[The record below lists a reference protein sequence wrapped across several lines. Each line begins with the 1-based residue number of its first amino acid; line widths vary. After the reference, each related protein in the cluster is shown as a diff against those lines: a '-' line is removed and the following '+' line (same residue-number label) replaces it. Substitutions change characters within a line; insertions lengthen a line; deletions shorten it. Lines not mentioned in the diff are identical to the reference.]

1 MIDQAA
7 KGRIARVII
16 VRGRKVSVKREQVLI
31 EALPYIRE
39 FYDSIMVFKI
49 GGSIMSNRDVLED
62 FIQDIVLL
70 RYIGIHPV
78 IVHGGGPEIS
88 ETMEKFG
95 KKAEFVGGLRV
106 TDKETLEIAR
116 MVLLGNINAELVS
129 LIGKYGGKGIGLSG
143 QDGMF
148 LKARKKAPVKIQG
161 KEPVDL
167 GFVGEVEKV
176 DPEILM
182 IMAGKGYIPVISP
195 IAADD
200 EGNNLNVN
208 ADTAAGAIAISLRAK
223 KFFSITDVEGV
234 RMIPDDPSSVI
245 SEFPV
250 SDFERLVQ
258 DGVIKGGMI
267 PKVEACVRVVQGG
280 VERAHI
286 IDGRKPH
293 AILLELLT
301 DEGIGTMICRS

>member
-1 MIDQAA
+1 MSI
-7 KGRIARVII
+7 
-16 VRGRKVSVKREQVLI
+16 KREQILI

-49 GGSIMSNRDVLED
+49 GGSIMSDRTVLED
-62 FIQDIVLL
+62 FVQDVVLL
-70 RYIGIHPV
+70 RYIGIHPI

-88 ETMEKFG
+88 EAMEKFG

-106 TDKETLEIAR
+106 TDKETLGIAR
-116 MVLLGNINAELVS
+116 MVLLGNINADLVS
-129 LIGKYGGKGIGLSG
+129 LIGKHGGKGIGLSG

-148 LKARKKAPVKIQG
+148 LRAKKKPPVKIQG
-161 KEPVDL
+161 KEPIDL
-167 GFVGEVEKV
+167 GFVGDVNKV

-208 ADTAAGAIAISLRAK
+208 ADTVAGAVAIAMHAK

-234 RMIPDDPSSVI
+234 RMNPDDPSSVI
-245 SEFPV
+245 SEFQA

-258 DGVIKGGMI
+258 ESVIKGGMI
-267 PKVEACVRVVQGG
+267 PKVEACVRVVKGG
-280 VERAHI
+280 VDKAHI
-286 IDGRKPH
+286 IDGRKHH

-301 DEGIGTMICRS
+301 TEGVGTMISSS

>member
-1 MIDQAA
+1 MT
-7 KGRIARVII
+7 
-16 VRGRKVSVKREQVLI
+16 VKREQVLI

-49 GGSIMSNRDVLED
+49 GGSIMSDGEVLED
-62 FIQDIVLL
+62 FIKDVVLL

-88 ETMEKFG
+88 EAMEKFG

-116 MVLLGNINAELVS
+116 MVLLGNINAELVN
-129 LIGKYGGKGIGLSG
+129 LIGKHGAKGIGLSG

-148 LKARKKAPVKIQG
+148 LKAKKKAPVKIQG
-161 KEPVDL
+161 KDPVDL
-167 GFVGEVEKV
+167 GFVGEVESV

-182 IMAGKGYIPVISP
+182 VMAGKGYIPVISP
-195 IAADD
+195 IAVDG

-208 ADTAAGAIAISLRAK
+208 ADTAAGAVAIALRAK
-223 KFFSITDVEGV
+223 KFLSITDVEGV
-234 RMIPDDPSSVI
+234 RMNPDDPASVI
-245 SEFPV
+245 SEFPA
-250 SDFERLVQ
+250 SDFQRLVQ

-267 PKVEACVRVVQGG
+267 PKVEACVRVVEGG
-280 VERAHI
+280 VDKAHI
-286 IDGRKPH
+286 IDGRKHH

-301 DEGIGTMICRS
+301 NEGVGTMIRRR

>member
-1 MIDQAA
+1 
-7 KGRIARVII
+7 
-16 VRGRKVSVKREQVLI
+16 VSVKREQVLI

-49 GGSIMSNRDVLED
+49 GGSIMSDRTVLEE
-62 FIQDIVLL
+62 FIQDVVLL
-70 RYIGIHPV
+70 RYIGIHPI

-88 ETMEKFG
+88 EAMERFG

-106 TDKETLEIAR
+106 TDRETLGIAR
-116 MVLLGNINAELVS
+116 MVLLGNINAELVN
-129 LIGKYGGKGIGLSG
+129 LIGKHGGKGIGLSG

-148 LKARKKAPVKIQG
+148 MKARKKAPIKVQG

-167 GFVGEVEKV
+167 GFVGDVETV

-182 IMAGKGYIPVISP
+182 IMAGKGYIPVVSP

-208 ADTAAGAIAISLRAK
+208 ADTAAGAVAIAMRAK

-234 RMIPDDPSSVI
+234 RMNPDDPGSVI
-245 SEFPV
+245 SEFPA
-250 SDFERLVQ
+250 SDFDRLVQ
-258 DGVIKGGMI
+258 EGIIKGGMI

-280 VERAHI
+280 VEKAHI
-286 IDGRKPH
+286 IDGRKHH

-301 DEGIGTMICRS
+301 HEGVGTMIGRC

>member
-1 MIDQAA
+1 MSI
-7 KGRIARVII
+7 
-16 VRGRKVSVKREQVLI
+16 KREQVLI

-49 GGSIMSNRDVLED
+49 GGSIMSDRAVLED
-62 FIQDIVLL
+62 FIRDVVLL
-70 RYIGIHPV
+70 RYIGIHPI

-88 ETMEKFG
+88 EAMERFG

-106 TDKETLEIAR
+106 TDKETLGIAR
-116 MVLLGNINAELVS
+116 MVLLGNINAELVN
-129 LIGKYGGKGIGLSG
+129 LIGKHGGKGIGLSG

-148 LKARKKAPVKIQG
+148 LKAKKKAPVKIQG

-167 GFVGEVEKV
+167 GFVGEVDKV

-195 IAADD
+195 IAADS

-208 ADTAAGAIAISLRAK
+208 ADTVAGAVAIAMHAK

-234 RMIPDDPSSVI
+234 RMNPDDPASVI
-245 SEFPV
+245 SEFPA
-250 SDFERLVQ
+250 SDFDRLV
-258 DGVIKGGMI
+258 GEGIIKGGMI

-280 VERAHI
+280 VEKAHI
-286 IDGRKPH
+286 IDGRKHH

-301 DEGIGTMICRS
+301 QEGVGTMISGS

>member
-1 MIDQAA
+1 MT
-7 KGRIARVII
+7 
-16 VRGRKVSVKREQVLI
+16 VKREQVLI

-49 GGSIMSNRDVLED
+49 GGSIMSDRTVLED
-62 FIQDIVLL
+62 FIQDVVLL

-88 ETMEKFG
+88 EAMEKFG

-116 MVLLGNINAELVS
+116 MVLLGNINAELVN
-129 LIGKYGGKGIGLSG
+129 LIGKHGGKGIGLAG

-167 GFVGEVEKV
+167 GFVGEVESV

-195 IAADD
+195 IAVDT

-208 ADTAAGAIAISLRAK
+208 ADTAAGAVAIALRAK
-223 KFFSITDVEGV
+223 KFLSITDVEGV
-234 RMIPDDPSSVI
+234 RMNPDDPASVI
-245 SEFPV
+245 SEFPA
-250 SDFERLVQ
+250 SDFQRLVQ
-258 DGVIKGGMI
+258 EGVIKGGMI

-280 VERAHI
+280 VEKAHI
-286 IDGRKPH
+286 IDGRKHH

-301 DEGIGTMICRS
+301 HEGVGTMISRR

>member
-1 MIDQAA
+1 
-7 KGRIARVII
+7 
-16 VRGRKVSVKREQVLI
+16 VSVKREQVLI

-49 GGSIMSNRDVLED
+49 GGSIMSDKTVLED
-62 FIQDIVLL
+62 FIQDVVLL
-70 RYIGIHPV
+70 RYIGIHPI

-88 ETMEKFG
+88 EAMEKFG

-106 TDKETLEIAR
+106 TDKETLGIAR
-116 MVLLGNINAELVS
+116 MVLLGNINAELVN
-129 LIGKYGGKGIGLSG
+129 LIGKHGGKGIGLSG

-148 LKARKKAPVKIQG
+148 LKARKMAPVKIQG

-208 ADTAAGAIAISLRAK
+208 ADTAAGAVAIAMRAK

-234 RMIPDDPSSVI
+234 RMNPDDPSSVI
-245 SEFPV
+245 SEFPA
-250 SDFERLVQ
+250 SDFDRLVQ
-258 DGVIKGGMI
+258 DGIIKGGMI
-267 PKVEACVRVVQGG
+267 PKVEACVRVVEGG
-280 VERAHI
+280 VDRAHI
-286 IDGRKPH
+286 IDGRKHH

-301 DEGIGTMICRS
+301 HEGVGTMICRN

>member
-1 MIDQAA
+1 M
-7 KGRIARVII
+7 
-16 VRGRKVSVKREQVLI
+16 KREQVLI

-49 GGSIMSNRDVLED
+49 GGSIMSDTEVLED
-62 FIQDIVLL
+62 FVQDVVLL
-70 RYIGIHPV
+70 RYIGIHPI

-88 ETMEKFG
+88 QAMERFG

-106 TDKETLEIAR
+106 TDRETLAIAR
-116 MVLLGNINAELVS
+116 MVLLGNINAELVN

-148 LKARKKAPVKIQG
+148 LKAKKKAVQRAEG
-161 KEPVDL
+161 EDPVDL
-167 GFVGEVEKV
+167 GFVGDVEKV

-195 IAADD
+195 IATDD
-200 EGNNLNVN
+200 QGNNFNVN
-208 ADTAAGAIAISLRAK
+208 ADTVAGAVAIAMRAK

-234 RMIPDDPSSVI
+234 RMNPDDPASVI
-245 SEFPV
+245 SKFPA
-250 SDFERLVQ
+250 SDFSRLVAE
-258 DGVIKGGMI
+258 GIIKGGMI
-267 PKVEACVRVVQGG
+267 PKVEACVSVVQGG
-280 VERAHI
+280 VEKAHI
-286 IDGRKPH
+286 IDGRKHH

-301 DEGIGTMICRS
+301 TEGIGTMISRN

>member
-1 MIDQAA
+1 M
-7 KGRIARVII
+7 
-16 VRGRKVSVKREQVLI
+16 SVKREQVLI

-49 GGSIMSNRDVLED
+49 GGSIMSDRAVLED
-62 FIQDIVLL
+62 FIQDVVLL
-70 RYIGIHPV
+70 RYIGIHPI

-88 ETMEKFG
+88 EAMEKFG

-116 MVLLGNINAELVS
+116 MVLLGNINAELVN
-129 LIGKYGGKGIGLSG
+129 LIGKHGGKGIGLCG

-148 LKARKKAPVKIQG
+148 LKAKKMSPVKIQG

-167 GFVGEVEKV
+167 GFVGDVDKV

-195 IAADD
+195 IAADG

-208 ADTAAGAIAISLRAK
+208 ADTVAGAVAIAMRAK

-234 RMIPDDPSSVI
+234 RMNPDDPASVI
-245 SEFPV
+245 SEFPA
-250 SDFERLVQ
+250 SDFDRLV
-258 DGVIKGGMI
+258 GEGIIKGGMI

-280 VERAHI
+280 VEKAHI
-286 IDGRKPH
+286 IDGRKHH

-301 DEGIGTMICRS
+301 DEGVGTMISRS

>member
-1 MIDQAA
+1 MT
-7 KGRIARVII
+7 
-16 VRGRKVSVKREQVLI
+16 VKREQVLI

-49 GGSIMSNRDVLED
+49 GGSIMSDRNVLED
-62 FIQDIVLL
+62 FIQDVVLL
-70 RYIGIHPV
+70 RYIGIHPI

-88 ETMEKFG
+88 QAMEKFG
-95 KKAEFVGGLRV
+95 KKAEFVGGLRI
-106 TDKETLEIAR
+106 TDRETLGIAR
-116 MVLLGNINAELVS
+116 MVLLGNINAELVN
-129 LIGKYGGKGIGLSG
+129 LIGKHGGKGIGLSG

-148 LKARKKAPVKIQG
+148 LKARKKSPVKVQG

-195 IAADD
+195 IAVDD
-200 EGNNLNVN
+200 GGNNLNVN
-208 ADTAAGAIAISLRAK
+208 ADTAAGAVAIAMRAK

-234 RMIPDDPSSVI
+234 RMNPDDPTSVI
-245 SEFPV
+245 SEFSA
-250 SDFERLVQ
+250 SDFDRLVQ
-258 DGVIKGGMI
+258 EGVIKGGMI

-280 VERAHI
+280 VDRAHI
-286 IDGRKPH
+286 IDGRKHH
-293 AILLELLT
+293 AVLLELLT
-301 DEGIGTMICRS
+301 TEGVGTMISRS

>member
-1 MIDQAA
+1 MT
-7 KGRIARVII
+7 
-16 VRGRKVSVKREQVLI
+16 VKREQVLI

-49 GGSIMSNRDVLED
+49 GGSIMSDVTVLED
-62 FIQDIVLL
+62 FIQDVVLL

-88 ETMEKFG
+88 EAMEKFG

-116 MVLLGNINAELVS
+116 MVLLGNINAELVN
-129 LIGKYGGKGIGLSG
+129 LIGKHGGKGIGLAG

-167 GFVGEVEKV
+167 GFVGEVESV

-195 IAADD
+195 IAVDT

-208 ADTAAGAIAISLRAK
+208 ADTAAGAVAIALRAK
-223 KFFSITDVEGV
+223 KFLSITDVEGV
-234 RMIPDDPSSVI
+234 RMNPDDPASVI
-245 SEFPV
+245 SEFPA
-250 SDFERLVQ
+250 SDFQRLVQ
-258 DGVIKGGMI
+258 EGVIKGGMI

-280 VERAHI
+280 VDKAHI
-286 IDGRKPH
+286 IDGRKHH

-301 DEGIGTMICRS
+301 HEGVGTMISRR

>member
-1 MIDQAA
+1 M
-7 KGRIARVII
+7 VT
-16 VRGRKVSVKREQVLI
+16 VKREQVLI

-49 GGSIMSNRDVLED
+49 GGSIMSDRTVLED
-62 FIQDIVLL
+62 FIQDVVLL
-70 RYIGIHPV
+70 RYIGIHPI

-88 ETMEKFG
+88 QAMEKFG

-106 TDKETLEIAR
+106 TDRETLGIAR
-116 MVLLGNINAELVS
+116 MVLLGNINAELVN
-129 LIGKYGGKGIGLSG
+129 LIGKHGGKGIGLSG

-148 LKARKKAPVKIQG
+148 LKARKKSPVKVQG

-195 IAADD
+195 IAVDD

-208 ADTAAGAIAISLRAK
+208 ADTAAGAVAIAMRAK

-234 RMIPDDPSSVI
+234 RMNPDDPTSVI
-245 SEFPV
+245 SEFLA
-250 SDFERLVQ
+250 SDFNRMVQ
-258 DGVIKGGMI
+258 EGVIKGGMI

-280 VERAHI
+280 VDRAHI
-286 IDGRKPH
+286 IDGRKHH
-293 AILLELLT
+293 AVLLELLT
-301 DEGIGTMICRS
+301 TEGVGTMISRS

>member
-1 MIDQAA
+1 M
-7 KGRIARVII
+7 VT
-16 VRGRKVSVKREQVLI
+16 VKREQVLI

-49 GGSIMSNRDVLED
+49 GGSIMSDSEVLED
-62 FIQDIVLL
+62 FIRDVVLL

-88 ETMEKFG
+88 EAMEKFG

-116 MVLLGNINAELVS
+116 MVLLGNINAELVN
-129 LIGKYGGKGIGLSG
+129 LIGKHGGKGIGLSG

-148 LKARKKAPVKIQG
+148 LKARKKAPVKIKG
-161 KEPVDL
+161 KDPVDL
-167 GFVGEVEKV
+167 GFVGEVESV

-195 IAADD
+195 IAVDG

-208 ADTAAGAIAISLRAK
+208 ADTAAGAVAIALRAK
-223 KFFSITDVEGV
+223 KFLSITDVEGV
-234 RMIPDDPSSVI
+234 RMNPDDPASVI
-245 SEFPV
+245 SEFPA
-250 SDFERLVQ
+250 SDFQRLVQ
-258 DGVIKGGMI
+258 EGVIKGGMI

-280 VERAHI
+280 VDKAHI
-286 IDGRKPH
+286 IDGRKHH

-301 DEGIGTMICRS
+301 NEGVGTMIAGADRVQHAHIQCNLFFYRLR

>member
-1 MIDQAA
+1 
-7 KGRIARVII
+7 
-16 VRGRKVSVKREQVLI
+16 VSVKREQVLI

-49 GGSIMSNRDVLED
+49 GGSIMSDKTVLED
-62 FIQDIVLL
+62 FIQDVVLL
-70 RYIGIHPV
+70 RYIGIHPI

-88 ETMEKFG
+88 EAMEKFG

-106 TDKETLEIAR
+106 TDKETLGIAR
-116 MVLLGNINAELVS
+116 MVLLGNINAELVN
-129 LIGKYGGKGIGLSG
+129 LIGKHGGKGIGLSG

-148 LKARKKAPVKIQG
+148 LKARKKAPVKVQG
-161 KEPVDL
+161 KGPVDL

-208 ADTAAGAIAISLRAK
+208 ADTAAGAVAIAMRAK

-234 RMIPDDPSSVI
+234 RMNPSDPSSVI
-245 SEFPV
+245 SEFPA
-250 SDFERLVQ
+250 SDFDRLVQ

-267 PKVEACVRVVQGG
+267 PKVEACVRVVEGG

-286 IDGRKPH
+286 IDGRKHH

-301 DEGIGTMICRS
+301 HEGVGTMICRN

>member
-1 MIDQAA
+1 MT
-7 KGRIARVII
+7 
-16 VRGRKVSVKREQVLI
+16 VKREQVLI

-49 GGSIMSNRDVLED
+49 GGSIMSDDAVLED
-62 FIQDIVLL
+62 FIQDVVLL

-88 ETMEKFG
+88 EAMEKFG

-116 MVLLGNINAELVS
+116 MVLLGNINAELVN
-129 LIGKYGGKGIGLSG
+129 LIGKHGGKGIGLSG

-167 GFVGEVEKV
+167 GFVGEVESV
-176 DPEILM
+176 DPEILL

-195 IAADD
+195 IAVDL

-208 ADTAAGAIAISLRAK
+208 ADTAAGAVAIALRAK
-223 KFFSITDVEGV
+223 KFLSITDVEGV
-234 RMIPDDPSSVI
+234 RMNPDDPASVI
-245 SEFPV
+245 SEFPA
-250 SDFERLVQ
+250 SDFQRLVQ
-258 DGVIKGGMI
+258 EGVIRGGMI

-280 VERAHI
+280 VDKAHI
-286 IDGRKPH
+286 IDGRKHH

-301 DEGIGTMICRS
+301 HEGVGTMISRR

>member
-1 MIDQAA
+1 MT
-7 KGRIARVII
+7 
-16 VRGRKVSVKREQVLI
+16 VKREQVLI

-49 GGSIMSNRDVLED
+49 GGSIMSDGEVLED
-62 FIQDIVLL
+62 FIRDVVLL

-88 ETMEKFG
+88 EAMEKFG

-116 MVLLGNINAELVS
+116 MVLLGNINAELVN
-129 LIGKYGGKGIGLSG
+129 LIGKHGGKGIGLSG

-161 KEPVDL
+161 KDPVDL
-167 GFVGEVEKV
+167 GFVGEVESV

-195 IAADD
+195 IAVDS

-208 ADTAAGAIAISLRAK
+208 ADTAAGAVAIALRAK
-223 KFFSITDVEGV
+223 KFLSITDVEGV
-234 RMIPDDPSSVI
+234 RMNPDDPASVI
-245 SEFPV
+245 SEFPA
-250 SDFERLVQ
+250 SDFQRLVQ
-258 DGVIKGGMI
+258 EGVIKGGMI

-280 VERAHI
+280 VDKAHI
-286 IDGRKPH
+286 IDGRKHH

-301 DEGIGTMICRS
+301 NEGVGTMISRR

>member
-1 MIDQAA
+1 M
-7 KGRIARVII
+7 
-16 VRGRKVSVKREQVLI
+16 SVKREQVLI

-49 GGSIMSNRDVLED
+49 GGSIMSDRTVLED
-62 FIQDIVLL
+62 FIRDIVLL
-70 RYIGIHPV
+70 RYIGIHPI

-88 ETMEKFG
+88 EAMVKFG

-106 TDKETLEIAR
+106 TDRETLGIAR
-116 MVLLGNINAELVS
+116 MVLLGNINAELVN
-129 LIGKYGGKGIGLSG
+129 LIGKHGGKGIGLSG

-148 LKARKKAPVKIQG
+148 LMARKKAPIKVQG

-167 GFVGEVEKV
+167 GFVGEVDKV

-195 IAADD
+195 IAADS

-208 ADTAAGAIAISLRAK
+208 ADTAAGAVAIAMRAK

-234 RMIPDDPSSVI
+234 RMNPDDPSSVI
-245 SEFPV
+245 SEFQA
-250 SDFERLVQ
+250 SDFDRLVEE
-258 DGVIKGGMI
+258 GIIKGGMI

-280 VERAHI
+280 VDKAHI
-286 IDGRKPH
+286 IDGRKHH

-301 DEGIGTMICRS
+301 TEGVGTMISRL

>member
-1 MIDQAA
+1 VSA
-7 KGRIARVII
+7 K
-16 VRGRKVSVKREQVLI
+16 KEQVLI

-49 GGSIMSNRDVLED
+49 GGSIMSNKDVLED
-62 FIQDIVLL
+62 FIEDIVLL
-70 RYIGIHPV
+70 RYIGIQPI

-88 ETMEKFG
+88 EAMEKFG

-129 LIGKYGGKGIGLSG
+129 MIGKYGGKGIGLSG

-167 GFVGEVEKV
+167 GWVGEVEDV

-182 IMAGKGYIPVISP
+182 IMAEKGYIPVVSP
-195 IAADD
+195 IAVDN

-208 ADTAAGAIAISLRAK
+208 ADTAAGAIAIALRSK

-234 RMIPDDPSSVI
+234 RMNPDDPSSVI
-245 SEFPV
+245 SEFPI
-250 SDFERLVQ
+250 SDFGRLVQ

-267 PKVEACVRVVQGG
+267 PKVEACVRVVEGG
-280 VERAHI
+280 VEKAHI
-286 IDGRKPH
+286 IDGRKSH

-301 DEGIGTMICRS
+301 NEGVGTMISRG

>member
-1 MIDQAA
+1 
-7 KGRIARVII
+7 VT
-16 VRGRKVSVKREQVLI
+16 VKREQVLI

-49 GGSIMSNRDVLED
+49 GGSIMSDNTVLED
-62 FIQDIVLL
+62 FIQDVVLL

-88 ETMEKFG
+88 EAMEKFG

-116 MVLLGNINAELVS
+116 MVLLGNINAELVN
-129 LIGKYGGKGIGLSG
+129 LIGKHGGKGIGLAG

-148 LKARKKAPVKIQG
+148 LRARKKAPVKIQG

-167 GFVGEVEKV
+167 GFVGEVESV

-195 IAADD
+195 IAVDL

-208 ADTAAGAIAISLRAK
+208 ADTAAGAVAIALRAK
-223 KFFSITDVEGV
+223 KFLSITDVEGV
-234 RMIPDDPSSVI
+234 RMNPDDPASVI
-245 SEFPV
+245 SEFPA
-250 SDFERLVQ
+250 SDFQRLVQ
-258 DGVIKGGMI
+258 EGVIKGGMI
-267 PKVEACVRVVQGG
+267 PKVEACVRVVQSG
-280 VERAHI
+280 VDKAHI
-286 IDGRKPH
+286 IDGRKHH

-301 DEGIGTMICRS
+301 HEGVGTMISRR

>member
-1 MIDQAA
+1 MSI
-7 KGRIARVII
+7 
-16 VRGRKVSVKREQVLI
+16 KREQVLI

-49 GGSIMSNRDVLED
+49 GGSIMSDRDILED
-62 FIQDIVLL
+62 FIQDVVLL

-88 ETMEKFG
+88 EAMEKFG

-116 MVLLGNINAELVS
+116 MVLLGNINAELVN
-129 LIGKYGGKGIGLSG
+129 LIGKHGGKGIGLSG

-161 KEPVDL
+161 KEPIDL
-167 GFVGEVEKV
+167 GFVGEVESV
-176 DPEILM
+176 DPEIMM

-195 IAADD
+195 IAVDND
-200 EGNNLNVN
+200 GNNLNVN
-208 ADTAAGAIAISLRAK
+208 ADTAAGAVAIAMRAK
-223 KFFSITDVEGV
+223 KFLSITDVEGV
-234 RMIPDDPSSVI
+234 RMNPDDPSSVI
-245 SEFPV
+245 SEFPA
-250 SDFERLVQ
+250 SDFDRLVQ
-258 DGVIKGGMI
+258 EGIIKGGMI
-267 PKVEACVRVVQGG
+267 PKVEACVRVVRGG
-280 VERAHI
+280 VDKAHI
-286 IDGRKPH
+286 IDGRKHH

-301 DEGIGTMICRS
+301 DEGIGTMISRR

>member
-1 MIDQAA
+1 
-7 KGRIARVII
+7 VT
-16 VRGRKVSVKREQVLI
+16 VKREQVLI

-49 GGSIMSNRDVLED
+49 GGSIMSDGEVLED
-62 FIQDIVLL
+62 FIRDVVLL

-88 ETMEKFG
+88 EAMEKFG

-116 MVLLGNINAELVS
+116 MVLLGNINAELVN
-129 LIGKYGGKGIGLSG
+129 LIGKHGGKGIGLSG

-148 LKARKKAPVKIQG
+148 LKAKKKAPVKIQG
-161 KEPVDL
+161 KDPVDL
-167 GFVGEVEKV
+167 GFVGEVESV

-182 IMAGKGYIPVISP
+182 IVAGKGYIPVISP
-195 IAADD
+195 IAVDG

-208 ADTAAGAIAISLRAK
+208 ADTAAGAVAIALRAK
-223 KFFSITDVEGV
+223 KFLSITDVEGV
-234 RMIPDDPSSVI
+234 RMNPDDPASVI
-245 SEFPV
+245 SEFPA
-250 SDFERLVQ
+250 SDFQRLVQ
-258 DGVIKGGMI
+258 EGVIKGGMI
-267 PKVEACVRVVQGG
+267 PKVEACVQVVQGG
-280 VERAHI
+280 VEKAHI
-286 IDGRKPH
+286 IDGRKHH

-301 DEGIGTMICRS
+301 NEGVGTMISRR

>member
-1 MIDQAA
+1 
-7 KGRIARVII
+7 
-16 VRGRKVSVKREQVLI
+16 VSVKREQVLI
-31 EALPYIRE
+31 EALPYLLE
-39 FYDSIMVFKI
+39 FNDSIMVFKI
-49 GGSIMSNRDVLED
+49 GGSIMSDRAVLED
-62 FIQDIVLL
+62 FIQDVVLL
-70 RYIGIHPV
+70 RFIGIHPI

-88 ETMEKFG
+88 EAMERFG

-106 TDKETLEIAR
+106 TDKETLDIAR

-148 LKARKKAPVKIQG
+148 LKARKKPPVKIQG

-167 GFVGEVEKV
+167 GFVGDVERV

-182 IMAGKGYIPVISP
+182 IMAGKSYIPVISP
-195 IAADD
+195 IATDD
-200 EGNNLNVN
+200 RGNNLNVN
-208 ADTAAGAIAISLRAK
+208 ADTAAGAVAIAMHAK

-234 RMIPDDPSSVI
+234 RMNPDDPNSVI
-245 SEFPV
+245 SEFPA

-258 DGVIKGGMI
+258 EGIIKGGMI

-280 VERAHI
+280 VEKAHI
-286 IDGRKPH
+286 IDGRKHH

-301 DEGIGTMICRS
+301 NEGVGTMISRS

>member
-1 MIDQAA
+1 MT
-7 KGRIARVII
+7 
-16 VRGRKVSVKREQVLI
+16 VKREQVLI

-49 GGSIMSNRDVLED
+49 GGSIMSDTAVLED
-62 FIQDIVLL
+62 FIQDVVLL
-70 RYIGIHPV
+70 RYIGIHPI

-88 ETMEKFG
+88 QAMEKFG

-106 TDKETLEIAR
+106 TDRETLGIAR
-116 MVLLGNINAELVS
+116 MVLLGNINAELVN

-148 LKARKKAPVKIQG
+148 LKARKKPLQKVQG

-167 GFVGEVEKV
+167 GFVGDIEKV

-200 EGNNLNVN
+200 QGNNLNVN
-208 ADTAAGAIAISLRAK
+208 ADTVAGAVAIAMRAK

-234 RMIPDDPSSVI
+234 RMNPDDPASVI
-245 SEFPV
+245 SEFPA
-250 SDFERLVQ
+250 SDFNRLVSE
-258 DGVIKGGMI
+258 GIIKGGMI
-267 PKVEACVRVVQGG
+267 PKVEACVAVVRDG
-280 VERAHI
+280 VEKAHI
-286 IDGRKPH
+286 IDGRKHH

-301 DEGIGTMICRS
+301 TEGVGTMISRS